1 MKENQVFIISALFV
15 LAVTGCTQTQVQ
27 RPAPADSGY
36 SSQPQISVETLD
48 EPDPRLQPAA
58 IKETPQ
64 PLQTPVVSQ
73 TASSTEVAK
82 QVQVLPSIEYVNDRT
97 FEYGRKLNR
106 WKDLDKQS
114 VVMNLGQEQTESM
127 IRCFRDLQKVLDG
140 YERLHDDLLQ
150 RNIISTSTMFDTEDA
165 MELQKM
171 DIAFIE
177 SNCGRLLAGGE
188 DKAAGWQERQKGA
201 DLNQV
206 ETLIERY
213 FANNEY
219 SEVVQ
224 VWLQIPPYQIER
236 VDLKTMIMYGNALM
250 YLDQQE
256 KAAEIYQQIVDE
268 MSDSKEQ
275 PTDIL
280 SLRKVLADLYTAS
293 GNYLAAEG
301 QYEQISADYLAIGK
315 IEEWSKLQLSIL
327 ERSVKGSPEL
337 TEFSRLLRAY
347 LGYLAERDGYKIV
360 WQADNFL
367 QQYPYSPVASNVDIV
382 KEDILQRADEWF
394 NGFITQ
400 VDIFAGEKKFQD
412 AIELLNSVPE
422 EIIGAEKVQE
432 LKTKIDEI
440 VLAEAVER
448 ETVKLARKQELQRRW
463 NEGMLL
469 ADQDDFDGAIQIF
482 TELLDTEYSAKSQV
496 KIEELSLQAAK
507 AARRKAADL
516 FIRFT
521 KTVDL
526 ESKKKLLVE
535 SRQVLKDI
543 LVKYPEVE
551 ISEKVLGNISRVEK
565 EMNEL
570 DPFLLS
576 AIELKER
583 EDTMEQNMKQE
594 MTPEMDVFDMPSTAP
609 SSTPAS
615 PPASN
620 SLPVYTPQDMQ

>member
-1 MKENQVFIISALFV
+1 MKLNNIFIISALFV
-15 LAVTGCTQTQVQ
+15 LVITGCTQKQVQ
-27 RPAPADSGY
+27 RPAPADGGY

-48 EPDPRLQPAA
+48 EQDPRLQPAA
-58 IKETPQ
+58 MKETPQ
-64 PLQTPVVSQ
+64 PLQTPVVGQ
-73 TASSTEVAK
+73 TASPTDVVK
-82 QVQVLPSIEYVNDRT
+82 QAEVLPSIEYVNDRI

-114 VVMNLGQEQTESM
+114 VVMNLDQEQTESM

-177 SNCGRLLAGGE
+177 SNCGRLLSGGE

-236 VDLKTMIMYGNALM
+236 VDLKTKIMYGNALM

-256 KAAEIYQQIVDE
+256 KAAEMYQQIVDE

-293 GNYLAAEG
+293 GNYLSAEA

-347 LGYLAERDGYKIV
+347 LGYLAQRDGYKIV

-382 KEDILQRADEWF
+382 KEDITQRADEWF
-394 NGFITQ
+394 NGFLTQ

-432 LKTKIDEI
+432 LKAKIDEI

-469 ADQDDFDGAIQIF
+469 ADQDDFDGAIQVF

-521 KTVDL
+521 KTVDV

-551 ISEKVLGNISRVEK
+551 ISEKVLGNIRRVEK
-565 EMNEL
+565 EINEL

-594 MTPEMDVFDMPSTAP
+594 MSPETDVFDMPSTSPGA
-609 SSTPAS
+609 PAS

-620 SLPVYTPQDMQ
+620 SLPVYTPQDIQ

>member
-1 MKENQVFIISALFV
+1 MKVNKVFIILALFV
-15 LAVTGCTQTQVQ
+15 LVITGCAQKQVP
-27 RPAPADSGY
+27 RPAPADSG
-36 SSQPQISVETLD
+36 SFSQPQISVETLD
-48 EPDPRLQPAA
+48 EPDPRMQPAA
-58 IKETPQ
+58 MKETPQ
-64 PLQTPVVSQ
+64 PLQRPIVDQ
-73 TASSTEVAK
+73 TASPTDVVK
-82 QVQVLPSIEYVNDRT
+82 QVQVLPSIEYVNDRI

-106 WKDLDKQS
+106 WKELDEQS
-114 VVMNLGQEQTESM
+114 VVMSLGQEQTESM

-177 SNCGRLLAGGE
+177 GNCGRLLAGGE

-224 VWLQIPPYQIER
+224 VWLQIPLYQVER
-236 VDLKTMIMYGNALM
+236 VDLKTKIMYGNALM

-293 GNYLAAEG
+293 GNYLSAEG

-360 WQADNFL
+360 WQADKFL

-382 KEDILQRADEWF
+382 KEDILKRADEWF

-400 VDIFAGEKKFQD
+400 VDMFASEKKFQD
-412 AIELLNSVPE
+412 AIELLNGVPE

-521 KTVDL
+521 KTVDV

-543 LVKYPEVE
+543 LIKYPEVE
-551 ISEKVLGNISRVEK
+551 ISEKVLGNIRRVEK

-583 EDTMEQNMKQE
+583 ENTMEQDMKQN
-594 MTPEMDVFDMPSTAP
+594 MTPEMDVFDMPSTPP
-609 SSTPAS
+609 SATTS

>member
-1 MKENQVFIISALFV
+1 MKVNKVFIILALFV
-15 LAVTGCTQTQVQ
+15 LVITGCAQKQVP
-27 RPAPADSGY
+27 RPAPADSG
-36 SSQPQISVETLD
+36 SFSQPQISVETLD
-48 EPDPRLQPAA
+48 EPDPRMQPAA
-58 IKETPQ
+58 MKETPQ
-64 PLQTPVVSQ
+64 PLQRPIVDQ
-73 TASSTEVAK
+73 TASPTDVVK
-82 QVQVLPSIEYVNDRT
+82 QVQVLPSIEYVNDRI

-106 WKDLDKQS
+106 WKELDEQS
-114 VVMNLGQEQTESM
+114 VVMSLGQEQTESM

-177 SNCGRLLAGGE
+177 GNCGRLLAGGE

-224 VWLQIPPYQIER
+224 VWLQIPLYQVER
-236 VDLKTMIMYGNALM
+236 VDLKTKIMYGNALM

-293 GNYLAAEG
+293 GNYLSAEG

-360 WQADNFL
+360 WQADKFL

-382 KEDILQRADEWF
+382 KEDILKRADEWF

-400 VDIFAGEKKFQD
+400 VDMFASEKKFQD
-412 AIELLNSVPE
+412 AIELLNGVPE

-521 KTVDL
+521 KTVDV

-551 ISEKVLGNISRVEK
+551 ISEKVLGNIRRVEK

-583 EDTMEQNMKQE
+583 EDTMEQDMKQN
-594 MTPEMDVFDMPSTAP
+594 MTPEMDVFDMPSTPP
-609 SSTPAS
+609 SATTS

>member
-1 MKENQVFIISALFV
+1 MLK
-15 LAVTGCTQTQVQ
+15 
-27 RPAPADSGY
+27 
-36 SSQPQISVETLD
+36 
-48 EPDPRLQPAA
+48 
-58 IKETPQ
+58 
-64 PLQTPVVSQ
+64 
-73 TASSTEVAK
+73 
-82 QVQVLPSIEYVNDRT
+82 
-97 FEYGRKLNR
+97 GR
-106 WKDLDKQS
+106 
-114 VVMNLGQEQTESM
+114 
-127 IRCFRDLQKVLDG
+127 
-140 YERLHDDLLQ
+140 
-150 RNIISTSTMFDTEDA
+150 
-165 MELQKM
+165 
-171 DIAFIE
+171 
-177 SNCGRLLAGGE
+177 
-188 DKAAGWQERQKGA
+188 
-201 DLNQV
+201 
-206 ETLIERY
+206 
-213 FANNEY
+213 
-219 SEVVQ
+219 
-224 VWLQIPPYQIER
+224 
-236 VDLKTMIMYGNALM
+236 
-250 YLDQQE
+250 
-256 KAAEIYQQIVDE
+256 
-268 MSDSKEQ
+268 
-275 PTDIL
+275 
-280 SLRKVLADLYTAS
+280 
-293 GNYLAAEG
+293 
-301 QYEQISADYLAIGK
+301 
-315 IEEWSKLQLSIL
+315 
-327 ERSVKGSPEL
+327 PEL

-360 WQADNFL
+360 WQADKFL

-382 KEDILQRADEWF
+382 KEDILKRADEWF

-400 VDIFAGEKKFQD
+400 VDMFASEKKFQD
-412 AIELLNSVPE
+412 AIELLNGVPE

-521 KTVDL
+521 KTVDV

-543 LVKYPEVE
+543 LIKYPEVE
-551 ISEKVLGNISRVEK
+551 ISEKVLGNIRRVEK

-583 EDTMEQNMKQE
+583 ENTMEQDMKQN
-594 MTPEMDVFDMPSTAP
+594 MTPEMDVFDMPSTPP
-609 SSTPAS
+609 SATTS

>member
-1 MKENQVFIISALFV
+1 MKVNKVFIISVLFV
-15 LAVTGCTQTQVQ
+15 LVITGCAQKQVQ
-27 RPAPADSGY
+27 RPAPADSGS

-48 EPDPRLQPAA
+48 EPDPRMQPAA
-58 IKETPQ
+58 MKETPQ
-64 PLQTPVVSQ
+64 PLQTPIVDQ
-73 TASSTEVAK
+73 TASPTDVVK
-82 QVQVLPSIEYVNDRT
+82 QVQVLPSIEYVNDRI

-106 WKDLDKQS
+106 WKELDEQS
-114 VVMNLGQEQTESM
+114 VVMSLGQEQTESM

-165 MELQKM
+165 MELQKT

-224 VWLQIPPYQIER
+224 VWLQIPPYQVER
-236 VDLKTMIMYGNALM
+236 VDLKTKIMYGNALM

-293 GNYLAAEG
+293 GNYQSAEG

-360 WQADNFL
+360 WQADKFL

-382 KEDILQRADEWF
+382 KEDIMQRADEWF

-400 VDIFAGEKKFQD
+400 VDMFASEKKFQD
-412 AIELLNSVPE
+412 AIELLNGVPE

-521 KTVDL
+521 KTVDV
-526 ESKKKLLVE
+526 ESKKKLLIE

-551 ISEKVLGNISRVEK
+551 ISEKVLGNIRRVEK

-583 EDTMEQNMKQE
+583 EDTMEQDMKQD
-594 MTPEMDVFDMPSTAP
+594 MTPEMDVFDMPSTPP
-609 SSTPAS
+609 SATTS

>member
-1 MKENQVFIISALFV
+1 MKVNNVLIILALFSLV
-15 LAVTGCTQTQVQ
+15 MTGCAQKQVQ
-27 RPAPADSGY
+27 RPAPVDSGY

-48 EPDPRLQPAA
+48 EPDPRMQPGTM
-58 IKETPQ
+58 KETPQ
-64 PLQTPVVSQ
+64 PLQTPIVDQ
-73 TASSTEVAK
+73 TASPTDVVK
-82 QVQVLPSIEYVNDRT
+82 QVQVLPSIEYVNDRI

-106 WKDLDKQS
+106 WKELDDQS
-114 VVMNLGQEQTESM
+114 VVMSLGQEQTESM

-177 SNCGRLLAGGE
+177 SNCGRILASGE

-213 FANNEY
+213 FGNNEY

-224 VWLQIPPYQIER
+224 VWLQIPPYQVER
-236 VDLKTMIMYGNALM
+236 VDLKTKIMYGNALM

-293 GNYLAAEG
+293 GNYLSAEG

-347 LGYLAERDGYKIV
+347 LGYLAERDGYIIV
-360 WQADNFL
+360 WQADTFL

-382 KEDILQRADEWF
+382 KEDILKRADEWF
-394 NGFITQ
+394 NGFIIQ
-400 VDIFAGEKKFQD
+400 VDMFASEKKFQD
-412 AIELLNSVPE
+412 AIELLNGVPE
-422 EIIGAEKVQE
+422 DIIGAEKVQE

-469 ADQDDFDGAIQIF
+469 ADQDDFDDAIQIF

-521 KTVDL
+521 KTVDV

-543 LVKYPEVE
+543 LIKYPEVE
-551 ISEKVLGNISRVEK
+551 ISEKVLGNIRRVEK
-565 EMNEL
+565 EINEL

-583 EDTMEQNMKQE
+583 EDTMEQDMKQD
-594 MTPEMDVFDMPSTAP
+594 MTPEMDVFDMPSVP
-609 SSTPAS
+609 SSSTTS

-620 SLPVYTPQDMQ
+620 TLPVYTPQDMQ